1 MHACV
6 LSYIRSRRSL
16 CTGVLYARSLSLSLS
31 LSPHICIC
39 MRTLSAHLV
48 GAIRSKTFCVGF
60 VLVLLCGSCLETQ
73 RDATG
78 PLLRFSSVAME
89 VDSDEEVVLLD
100 KPRKRPA
107 SAKAGACQPAVK
119 RLKAKA
125 PKAKTKADDMPCM
138 GPGRG
143 VIRWL
148 PADPSLTTQPIT
160 VGTHFSGWE
169 TVVQSLLAQR
179 IPHLH
184 KFSADTEEAC
194 RAFISKNFTPEL
206 LYSDVHSMDFK
217 DLPQDL
223 DLYVSGSPCPSF
235 SGRVR
240 DAKGDKD
247 ERGALIYQFPKFLKE
262 NQPKAGLLE
271 NVAALRTRHDE
282 VFKRVMSQIKEAG
295 YTATWK
301 LMNTREHGVPQCRN
315 RIYVAAIRNDCF
327 NKDRPFAWPKRLEP
341 AQNLSDFLE
350 PWRKRNESSK
360 ANLKGATAARNVE
373 LAESYLKNAS
383 RKDVVWLLVFLPPW
397 VAFSCSAICPLR
409 FSSDA
414 FRNSNAFMCCCFAS
428 SENRKRK
435 CAD

>member
-1 MHACV
+1 
-6 LSYIRSRRSL
+6 
-16 CTGVLYARSLSLSLS
+16 
-31 LSPHICIC
+31 

-89 VDSDEEVVLLD
+89 LDSDEEVVLLG

-179 IPHLH
+179 IPHFH

-206 LYSDVHSMDFK
+206 LYGDVHSVDFK

-301 LMNTREHGVPQCRN
+301 LMNTRDHGVPQCRN

-341 AQNLSDFLE
+341 AENLQDFLE
-350 PWRKRNESSK
+350 LPWRRRSSTV
-360 ANLKGATAARNVE
+360 NLKSATAARNLE
-373 LAESYLKNAS
+373 RGQSCLKIAS

-397 VAFSCSAICPLR
+397 VAFNCSAICPLR